1 MSRMFD
7 ELRKYR
13 DDRGLMANLRCSLV
27 DSKQHRAWPSLNRLG
42 IRIEDDLAAFV
53 AGLYALHPEETDTG
67 NFGHTCKL
75 IEQRRKDKRG
85 DDNKLTPTERR
96 FQHLLAAERHEV
108 CDRVLR
114 MVKLAKAQNV
124 SVNYERLLQD
134 LGYWNDRTRTEWA
147 AAYWNPE
154 SAPANE
160 GQA

>member
-7 ELRKYR
+7 ELRKHR
-13 DDRGLMANLRCSLV
+13 DDRGLMANLRCGLV

-42 IRIEDDLAAFV
+42 IRIEDDLPAFV
-53 AGLYALHPEETDTG
+53 AGLYALHPEETSTG

-85 DDNKLTPTERR
+85 DDNRLTPTERR

-108 CDRVLR
+108 RDRVLR

-124 SVNYERLLQD
+124 PVNYERLLQD
-134 LGYWNDRTRTEWA
+134 LGFWNDRTRTEWA

-154 SAPANE
+154 SVPANGGE
-160 GQA
+160 A